1 MANDQMRQVWTAGAE
16 AWVSNEALM
25 DSLYVPVTE
34 AIVAAA
40 GSLAGRSVLDV
51 GCGSGTLL
59 AAAAGAG
66 AAVTGVDISPTMVE
80 AAARRVPSAEV
91 VLEDAQTA
99 DLARLDGVPFD
110 RVVSRFGVMFFD
122 DPVAAFANLRSA
134 AAPGARLAF
143 ACWRPA
149 AENPMFTL
157 GTSVLLEAMGPDP
170 VPAAPG
176 ASGPM
181 AFEDPE
187 RVTALLTA
195 AGWSDVAIEPLD
207 FRCDYGTD
215 GIDARLA
222 VIFGTTAGI
231 RARRELEARVGAEGW
246 ALVVQ
251 EVRDELRRWQGDA
264 PTLAH
269 DAAVWIVTATAEEGA
284 R

>member
-1 MANDQMRQVWTAGAE
+1 MRQVWTAGAE

-25 DSLYVPVTE
+25 DALYVPVTE
-34 AIVAAA
+34 AILAAA

-59 AAAAGAG
+59 AAAATAG
-66 AAVTGVDISPTMVE
+66 ASVTGVDISPAMVE
-80 AAARRVPSAEV
+80 AAARRVPGADV
-91 VLEDAQTA
+91 LLEDAQTA
-99 DLARLDGVPFD
+99 DLSGLDGVPFD
-110 RVVSRFGVMFFD
+110 AVVSRFGVMFFD
-122 DPVAAFANLRSA
+122 DPVAAFANVRA
-134 AAPGARLAF
+134 ASAPGARLVF

-149 AENPMFTL
+149 DQNPMFTL

-170 VPAAPG
+170 EAAAPG

-181 AFEDPE
+181 AFEDPD

-195 AGWSDVAIEPLD
+195 AGWSGVAIEPLD
-207 FRCDYGTD
+207 FRCDYGEG

-231 RARRELEARVGAEGW
+231 RARRELEGRFGAEGW

-251 EVRDELRRWQGDA
+251 DVRDELRRWQGHA

-269 DAAVWIVTATAEEGA
+269 DAAVWMVTATA
-284 R
+284 